1 MLQTFINFSS
11 IMKKNLSKFKG
22 ELLAVT
28 ELYHQLRNR
37 CFLKTQLDVVYTDF
51 TNWERYDL
59 LFIDHD
65 VEKGMWKKLNYIE
78 YTWMKIVEQLRKF
91 GFPYDEIKLIKKE
104 ITNYIPSDELI
115 KSALSKKKKL
125 DELKPKASKLIE
137 KHKSELSEKLNI
149 KITYL
154 EMLIYNAISYNQN
167 TTLQFFNDSKGG
179 FSFLSKAIYD
189 ESVITNQIDLITET
203 SKETHLSVSLN
214 SILSKFLDS
223 NNNLDQSKTM
233 ILSEDEYALL
243 KIIRNR
249 SKSVISINITIKENK
264 FERIDIESTKKV
276 EVEARLMEYIIK
288 GGYQTIEIVT
298 QDGLI
303 TSFKNKQK
311 IKL

>member
-1 MLQTFINFSS
+1 
-11 IMKKNLSKFKG
+11 MKENLSKFKG
-22 ELLAVT
+22 ELLDVP

-51 TNWERYDL
+51 TNWERYNL

-104 ITNYIPSDELI
+104 ITNYIPTDELI
-115 KSALSKKKKL
+115 KSALSKKKEL
-125 DELKPKASKLIE
+125 DELIPKASNLIE
-137 KHKSELSEKLNI
+137 KHKSELSEILKI
-149 KITYL
+149 KITYF

-167 TTLQFFNDSKGG
+167 TSLQFFNDGDGG

-189 ESVITNQIDLITET
+189 ESVKTDQIDLITET
-203 SKETHLSVSLN
+203 TKKTYLNVSLN

-223 NNNLDQSKTM
+223 DNNLDQTKTM
-233 ILSEDEYALL
+233 MLSNDEYALL

-249 SKSVISINITIKENK
+249 SKSVIGINIKIKENK

-276 EVEARLMEYIIK
+276 EVEARLMDFIKK

>member
-1 MLQTFINFSS
+1 
-11 IMKKNLSKFKG
+11 MKKNLSKFKG

-91 GFPYDEIKLIKKE
+91 GFPYEEIKLIKNE
-104 ITNYIPSDELI
+104 ITKYADPVVLI
-115 KSALSKKKKL
+115 KSALGKKEEL
-125 DELKPKASKLIE
+125 DELIPEASNLIE
-137 KHKSELSEKLNI
+137 KHKSEVLHMFRN
-149 KITYL
+149 KITHL
-154 EMLIYNAISYNQN
+154 ELLIYNAISYNQN
-167 TTLQFFNDSKGG
+167 ISLQFFNDGEGG

-189 ESVITNQIDLITET
+189 ESVKTDQIDLIIET
-203 SKETHLSVSLN
+203 TKKTHLNVSLN

-223 NNNLDQSKTM
+223 DNNLDQNKTM
-233 ILSEDEYALL
+233 ILSQDEYELL
-243 KIIRNR
+243 KILRNKP
-249 SKSVISINITIKENK
+249 KSVIGINITIKENK

-276 EVEARLMEYIIK
+276 EIEARLMEFIRN
-288 GGYQTIEIVT
+288 GGYQNIEIVT
-298 QDGLI
+298 QNGLI
-303 TSFKNKQK
+303 TSFKNKEK

>member
-1 MLQTFINFSS
+1 
-11 IMKKNLSKFKG
+11 MKENLSKFKG
-22 ELLAVT
+22 ELLDVPL
-28 ELYHQLRNR
+28 LYHQLRNR

-78 YTWMKIVEQLRKF
+78 YAWMKIVEQLRKF
-91 GFPYDEIKLIKKE
+91 GFPYDEIKLIKNK
-104 ITNYIPSDELI
+104 ITNYIPTDKLI
-115 KSALSKKKKL
+115 KSVLEKKEEL
-125 DELKPKASKLIE
+125 DEHIPKASNLIE
-137 KHKSELSEKLNI
+137 KHKSEISEKLNI

-167 TTLQFFNDSKGG
+167 TTLQFFNDGEGG
-179 FSFLSKAIYD
+179 FSFFSKAIHD
-189 ESVITNQIDLITET
+189 ESVKTDQIDLIIET
-203 SKETHLSVSLN
+203 TKKTHLSVSLN

-223 NNNLDQSKTM
+223 DNNIDQSKTM

-249 SKSVISINITIKENK
+249 PKSVIGINITIKENK

>member
-1 MLQTFINFSS
+1 
-11 IMKKNLSKFKG
+11 MKKNLSKFKG
-22 ELLAVT
+22 ELLDVPL
-28 ELYHQLRNR
+28 LYHQLRNR

-65 VEKGMWKKLNYIE
+65 VEKGMWKKLNYVE

-91 GFPYDEIKLIKKE
+91 GFPYNEIKLIKNK
-104 ITNYIPSDELI
+104 ITNYIPTDEII
-115 KSALSKKKKL
+115 KSALSKKEEL

-149 KITYL
+149 KITYF

-167 TTLQFFNDSKGG
+167 TSLQFFNDGEGG

-189 ESVITNQIDLITET
+189 ESVKTDQIDLIIET
-203 SKETHLSVSLN
+203 TKKTHLNVSLN

-223 NNNLDQSKTM
+223 DNNLDQTKTM
-233 ILSEDEYALL
+233 MLSNDEYVLL

-249 SKSVISINITIKENK
+249 PKSVIGINIKIKENK

-276 EVEARLMEYIIK
+276 EVEARLMDFIKK

>member
-1 MLQTFINFSS
+1 
-11 IMKKNLSKFKG
+11 MKKNLSKFKG

-91 GFPYDEIKLIKKE
+91 GFPYEEIKLIKNE
-104 ITNYIPSDELI
+104 ITKYADPVVLI
-115 KSALSKKKKL
+115 KSALGKKEEL
-125 DELKPKASKLIE
+125 DELIPEASNLIE
-137 KHKSELSEKLNI
+137 KHKSEVLHMFRN
-149 KITYL
+149 KITCL
-154 EMLIYNAISYNQN
+154 ELLIYNAISYNQN
-167 TTLQFFNDSKGG
+167 TTLQFFNDGEGG

-189 ESVITNQIDLITET
+189 ESVKTDQIDLIIET
-203 SKETHLSVSLN
+203 TKKTHLNVSLN

-223 NNNLDQSKTM
+223 DNNLDQNKTM
-233 ILSEDEYALL
+233 ILSQDEYELL
-243 KIIRNR
+243 KILRNKP
-249 SKSVISINITIKENK
+249 KSVIGINITIKENK
-264 FERIDIESTKKV
+264 FERIDIESTKIV
-276 EVEARLMEYIIK
+276 EVEARLMEFIRN

-298 QDGLI
+298 QNGLI
-303 TSFKNKQK
+303 TSFKNKEK

>member
-1 MLQTFINFSS
+1 MLQTFINLVL
-11 IMKKNLSKFKG
+11 IMKNKLSKFKG
-22 ELLAVT
+22 EILAVQ
-28 ELYHQLRNR
+28 ELFHQLRNR

-51 TNWERYDL
+51 TNWERYNL

-104 ITNYIPSDELI
+104 ITNYIPTDELI
-115 KSALSKKKKL
+115 KSALSKKKEL
-125 DELKPKASKLIE
+125 DELIPKASNLIE
-137 KHKSELSEKLNI
+137 KHKSELSEILKI
-149 KITYL
+149 KITYF

-167 TTLQFFNDSKGG
+167 TSLQFFNDGDGG

-189 ESVITNQIDLITET
+189 ESVKTDQIDLITET
-203 SKETHLSVSLN
+203 TKKTYLNVSLN

-223 NNNLDQSKTM
+223 DNNLDQSKTM
-233 ILSEDEYALL
+233 MLSQDEYALL

-249 SKSVISINITIKENK
+249 PKSVIGINIKIKENK

-276 EVEARLMEYIIK
+276 EVEARLMDFIKK

>member
-1 MLQTFINFSS
+1 
-11 IMKKNLSKFKG
+11 MKKNLSKFKG
-22 ELLAVT
+22 ELL
-28 ELYHQLRNR
+28 ELPELFHQLRNR

-91 GFPYDEIKLIKKE
+91 GFPYDEIKLLKKN
-104 ITNYIPSDELI
+104 IINYIPTDELI
-115 KSALSKKKKL
+115 KLSLSKKKEL
-125 DELKPKASKLIE
+125 DELKPRASNLIE
-137 KHKSELSEKLNI
+137 KHKSEISEMFRN
-149 KITYL
+149 KITNL
-154 EMLIYNAISYNQN
+154 ELLIYNAISNNQN
-167 TTLQFFNDSKGG
+167 TSLQFFNDGDGG

-189 ESVITNQIDLITET
+189 ESVKTDQIDLITET
-203 SKETHLSVSLN
+203 TKKTYLNVSLN

-223 NNNLDQSKTM
+223 DNNLDQTKTM
-233 ILSEDEYALL
+233 MLSNDEYALL

-249 SKSVISINITIKENK
+249 PKSVIGINIKIKENK

-276 EVEARLMEYIIK
+276 EVEARLMDFIKK

>member
-1 MLQTFINFSS
+1 MLQTFINLVL
-11 IMKKNLSKFKG
+11 IMKNKLSKFKG
-22 ELLAVT
+22 EILAVQ
-28 ELYHQLRNR
+28 ELFHQLRNR

-51 TNWERYDL
+51 TNWERYNL

-104 ITNYIPSDELI
+104 ITNYIPTDELI
-115 KSALSKKKKL
+115 KSALSKKKEL
-125 DELKPKASKLIE
+125 DELIPKASNLIE
-137 KHKSELSEKLNI
+137 KHKSELSEILKI
-149 KITYL
+149 KITYF

-167 TTLQFFNDSKGG
+167 TSLQFFNDGDGG

-189 ESVITNQIDLITET
+189 ESVKTDQIDLITET
-203 SKETHLSVSLN
+203 TKKTYLNVSLN

-223 NNNLDQSKTM
+223 DNNLDQTKTM
-233 ILSEDEYALL
+233 MLSNDEYALL

-249 SKSVISINITIKENK
+249 SKSVIGINIKIKENK

-276 EVEARLMEYIIK
+276 EVEARLMDFIKK
-288 GGYQTIEIVT
+288 GGYETIEIVT

>member
-91 GFPYDEIKLIKKE
+91 GFPYNEIKLIKNK
-104 ITNYIPSDELI
+104 ITNYIPTDELI
-115 KSALSKKKKL
+115 KSVLEKKEEL
-125 DELKPKASKLIE
+125 DEHIPKASNLIE
-137 KHKSELSEKLNI
+137 KHKSELSEILEI
-149 KITYL
+149 KITSL
-154 EMLIYNAISYNQN
+154 ELLIYNAISYNQN
-167 TTLQFFNDSKGG
+167 TTLQFFNDGEG
-179 FSFLSKAIYD
+179 DFSFLSKAIYD
-189 ESVITNQIDLITET
+189 ESIKTDQIDLIVEIN
-203 SKETHLSVSLN
+203 KRAHLSVSLN

-223 NNNLDQSKTM
+223 DNNLDQTKTM
-233 ILSEDEYALL
+233 MLSQDEYELL

-249 SKSVISINITIKENK
+249 PKSVIGINIKIKENK
-264 FERIDIESTKKV
+264 FERIDIESTKIV
-276 EVEARLMEYIIK
+276 EVEARLMEFIRN

-298 QDGLI
+298 QNGLI
-303 TSFKNKQK
+303 TSFKNKEK

>member
-1 MLQTFINFSS
+1 MLQTFINLVL
-11 IMKKNLSKFKG
+11 IMKNKLSKFKG
-22 ELLAVT
+22 EILAVQ
-28 ELYHQLRNR
+28 ELFHQLRNR

-51 TNWERYDL
+51 TNWERYNL

-104 ITNYIPSDELI
+104 ITNYIPTDELI
-115 KSALSKKKKL
+115 KSALSKKKEL
-125 DELKPKASKLIE
+125 DELIPKASNLIE
-137 KHKSELSEKLNI
+137 KHKSELSEILKI
-149 KITYL
+149 KITYF

-167 TTLQFFNDSKGG
+167 TSLQFFNDGDGG

-189 ESVITNQIDLITET
+189 ESVKTDQIDLITET
-203 SKETHLSVSLN
+203 TKKTYLNVSLN

-223 NNNLDQSKTM
+223 DNNLDQTKTM
-233 ILSEDEYALL
+233 MLSNDEYALL

-249 SKSVISINITIKENK
+249 SKSVIGINIKIKENK

-276 EVEARLMEYIIK
+276 EVEARLMDFIKK

>member
-1 MLQTFINFSS
+1 
-11 IMKKNLSKFKG
+11 MKENLSKFKG
-22 ELLAVT
+22 KLLAVT
-28 ELYHQLRNR
+28 ELYYQLRNR

-78 YTWMKIVEQLRKF
+78 YTWIKIVEQLRKF

-104 ITNYIPSDELI
+104 ITNYIPTDEII
-115 KSALSKKKKL
+115 KSALSKKEEL
-125 DELKPKASKLIE
+125 DEVKHKASNLIE
-137 KHKSELSEKLNI
+137 KYKSEISEKLNI

-154 EMLIYNAISYNQN
+154 EMLIYNVISYNQN
-167 TTLQFFNDSKGG
+167 TTLQFFNDGEGG
-179 FSFLSKAIYD
+179 FSFFSKAIHD
-189 ESVITNQIDLITET
+189 ESVKKDQIDLIIET
-203 SKETHLSVSLN
+203 TKKTHLSVSLN

-223 NNNLDQSKTM
+223 DNNIDQSKTM

-249 SKSVISINITIKENK
+249 PKSVISINIIIKENK

-298 QDGLI
+298 QNGLI
-303 TSFKNKQK
+303 TSFKNKEK

>member
-1 MLQTFINFSS
+1 
-11 IMKKNLSKFKG
+11 
-22 ELLAVT
+22 
-28 ELYHQLRNR
+28 
-37 CFLKTQLDVVYTDF
+37 
-51 TNWERYDL
+51 
-59 LFIDHD
+59 
-65 VEKGMWKKLNYIE
+65 
-78 YTWMKIVEQLRKF
+78 MKIVEQLRKF
-91 GFPYDEIKLIKKE
+91 GFPYDEIKLIKNK
-104 ITNYIPSDELI
+104 ITNYIPTEKLI
-115 KSALSKKKKL
+115 KSVLEKKEEL
-125 DELKPKASKLIE
+125 DEHIPKASNLIE
-137 KHKSELSEKLNI
+137 KHKSEISEKLNI

-167 TTLQFFNDSKGG
+167 TTLQFFNDGEGG
-179 FSFLSKAIYD
+179 FSFFSKAIHD
-189 ESVITNQIDLITET
+189 ESVKTDQIDLIIET
-203 SKETHLSVSLN
+203 TKKTHLSVSLN

-223 NNNLDQSKTM
+223 DNNIDQSKTM

-243 KIIRNR
+243 KIIRNKP
-249 SKSVISINITIKENK
+249 KSVIGINITIKENK

>member
-1 MLQTFINFSS
+1 
-11 IMKKNLSKFKG
+11 MKKNLSKFKG
-22 ELLAVT
+22 ELLDVP

-51 TNWERYDL
+51 TNWERYNL

-104 ITNYIPSDELI
+104 ITNYIPTDELI
-115 KSALSKKKKL
+115 KSALSKKKEL
-125 DELKPKASKLIE
+125 DELIPKASNLIE
-137 KHKSELSEKLNI
+137 KHKSELSEILKI
-149 KITYL
+149 KITYF

-167 TTLQFFNDSKGG
+167 TSLQFFNDGDGG

-189 ESVITNQIDLITET
+189 ESVKTDQIDLITET
-203 SKETHLSVSLN
+203 TKKTYLNVSLN

-223 NNNLDQSKTM
+223 DNNLDQTKTM
-233 ILSEDEYALL
+233 MLSNDEYALL

-249 SKSVISINITIKENK
+249 SKSVIGINIKIKENK

-276 EVEARLMEYIIK
+276 EVEARLMEFIKK

>member
-1 MLQTFINFSS
+1 
-11 IMKKNLSKFKG
+11 MKKNLSKFKG
-22 ELLAVT
+22 ELLDVP

-51 TNWERYDL
+51 TNWERYNL

-104 ITNYIPSDELI
+104 ITNYIPTDELI
-115 KSALSKKKKL
+115 KSALSKKKEL
-125 DELKPKASKLIE
+125 DELIPKASNLIE
-137 KHKSELSEKLNI
+137 KHKSELSEILKI
-149 KITYL
+149 KITYF

-167 TTLQFFNDSKGG
+167 TSLQFFNDGDGG

-189 ESVITNQIDLITET
+189 ESVKTDQIDLITET
-203 SKETHLSVSLN
+203 TKKTYLNVSLN

-223 NNNLDQSKTM
+223 DNNLDQTKTM
-233 ILSEDEYALL
+233 MLSNDEYALL

-249 SKSVISINITIKENK
+249 SKSVIGINIKIKENK

-276 EVEARLMEYIIK
+276 EVEARLMDFIKK

>member
-1 MLQTFINFSS
+1 
-11 IMKKNLSKFKG
+11 MKKNLSKFKG

-91 GFPYDEIKLIKKE
+91 GFPYEEIKLIKNK
-104 ITNYIPSDELI
+104 ITNYIPTDELI
-115 KSALSKKKKL
+115 KSVLEKKEEL
-125 DELKPKASKLIE
+125 DEHIPKASNLIE
-137 KHKSELSEKLNI
+137 KHKSELSEILEI
-149 KITYL
+149 KITSL
-154 EMLIYNAISYNQN
+154 ELLIYNAISYNQN
-167 TTLQFFNDSKGG
+167 TTLQFFNDGEG
-179 FSFLSKAIYD
+179 DFSFLSKAIYD
-189 ESVITNQIDLITET
+189 EFVKSDQIDLILET
-203 SKETHLSVSLN
+203 TKKTHLSVSLN

-223 NNNLDQSKTM
+223 DNNLDQTKTM
-233 ILSEDEYALL
+233 MLSQDEYALL

-249 SKSVISINITIKENK
+249 PKSVISINIIIKENK

-276 EVEARLMEYIIK
+276 EVEARLMEFIRK

-303 TSFKNKQK
+303 TSFKNKEK

>member
-1 MLQTFINFSS
+1 
-11 IMKKNLSKFKG
+11 MKKNLSKFKG

-28 ELYHQLRNR
+28 ELYYQLRNR

-91 GFPYDEIKLIKKE
+91 GFPYNEIKLIKNK
-104 ITNYIPSDELI
+104 ITNYIPTDELI
-115 KSALSKKKKL
+115 KSVLEKKEEL
-125 DELKPKASKLIE
+125 DEHIPKASNLIE
-137 KHKSELSEKLNI
+137 KHKSELSEVLEI
-149 KITYL
+149 KITSL
-154 EMLIYNAISYNQN
+154 ELLIYNAISYNQN
-167 TTLQFFNDSKGG
+167 TTLQFFNDGEGG

-189 ESVITNQIDLITET
+189 EFVKSDQIDLIVET
-203 SKETHLSVSLN
+203 TKKTHLSVSLN

-223 NNNLDQSKTM
+223 DNNLDQTETM
-233 ILSEDEYALL
+233 MLSQDEYELL

-249 SKSVISINITIKENK
+249 PKSVISINIIIKENK

-276 EVEARLMEYIIK
+276 EVEARLMEFIRN

-298 QDGLI
+298 QNGLI

>member
-1 MLQTFINFSS
+1 MLQTLINFVS
-11 IMKKNLSKFKG
+11 IMKENLSKFKG
-22 ELLAVT
+22 ELLDVP

-51 TNWERYDL
+51 TNWERYNL

-91 GFPYDEIKLIKKE
+91 GFPYNEIKLIKNK
-104 ITNYIPSDELI
+104 ITNYIPTDKLI
-115 KSALSKKKKL
+115 KSVLEKKEEL
-125 DELKPKASKLIE
+125 DEHIPKASNLIE
-137 KHKSELSEKLNI
+137 KHKSELSEILEI
-149 KITYL
+149 KITCL
-154 EMLIYNAISYNQN
+154 EWLIYNAISYNQN
-167 TTLQFFNDSKGG
+167 TTLQFFNDGEGG

-189 ESVITNQIDLITET
+189 ESVKTDQIDLITET
-203 SKETHLSVSLN
+203 TKKTYLNVSLN

-223 NNNLDQSKTM
+223 DNNLDQTKTM
-233 ILSEDEYALL
+233 MLSNDEYALL

-249 SKSVISINITIKENK
+249 SKSVIGINIKIKENK

-276 EVEARLMEYIIK
+276 EVEARLMDFIKK

>member
-1 MLQTFINFSS
+1 MLQTFINLVL
-11 IMKKNLSKFKG
+11 IMKNNLSKFKG
-22 ELLAVT
+22 EILAVQ
-28 ELYHQLRNR
+28 ELFHQLRNR

-91 GFPYDEIKLIKKE
+91 GFPYNEIKLIKNK
-104 ITNYIPSDELI
+104 ITNYIPTDEII
-115 KSALSKKKKL
+115 KSALSKKEEL

-137 KHKSELSEKLNI
+137 KHKSELSEILEI
-149 KITYL
+149 KITYF

-167 TTLQFFNDSKGG
+167 TSLQFFNDGEGG

-189 ESVITNQIDLITET
+189 ESVKTDQIDLIIET
-203 SKETHLSVSLN
+203 TKKTHLNVSLN

-223 NNNLDQSKTM
+223 DNNLDQTKTM
-233 ILSEDEYALL
+233 MLSNDEYALL

-249 SKSVISINITIKENK
+249 SKSVIGINIKIKENK

-276 EVEARLMEYIIK
+276 EVEARLMDFIKK

>member
-1 MLQTFINFSS
+1 
-11 IMKKNLSKFKG
+11 MKENLSKFKG
-22 ELLAVT
+22 ELHSVT

-51 TNWERYDL
+51 TNWERYNL

-91 GFPYDEIKLIKKE
+91 GFPYDEIKLIKNK
-104 ITNYIPSDELI
+104 ITKYIPTDELI
-115 KSALSKKKKL
+115 KSALDKKEEL
-125 DELKPKASKLIE
+125 DEHIPKASNLIE
-137 KHKSELSEKLNI
+137 KHKSEVSELNI

-167 TTLQFFNDSKGG
+167 TTLQFFNDGEG
-179 FSFLSKAIYD
+179 AFSFFSKAIHD
-189 ESVITNQIDLITET
+189 EFVKTDQIDLIVET
-203 SKETHLSVSLN
+203 SKKTHLSVSLN

-223 NNNLDQSKTM
+223 DNNLDQTKTM
-233 ILSEDEYALL
+233 MLSNDEYELL

-249 SKSVISINITIKENK
+249 PKSVIGIKITIKENK

-276 EVEARLMEYIIK
+276 EVEARLMEFIRN

-298 QDGLI
+298 QNGLI
-303 TSFKNKQK
+303 TSFKNKEK

>member
-1 MLQTFINFSS
+1 
-11 IMKKNLSKFKG
+11 MKKNLSKFKG
-22 ELLAVT
+22 ELLDVPV
-28 ELYHQLRNR
+28 LYHQLRNR

-104 ITNYIPSDELI
+104 ITNYIPTDEII
-115 KSALSKKKKL
+115 KSALSKKEEL

-149 KITYL
+149 KITYF

-167 TTLQFFNDSKGG
+167 TSLQFFNDGEGG

-189 ESVITNQIDLITET
+189 EFVKSDQIDLIVET
-203 SKETHLSVSLN
+203 TKKTHLSVSLN

-223 NNNLDQSKTM
+223 DNNLDQNKTM
-233 ILSEDEYALL
+233 ILSQDEYELL
-243 KIIRNR
+243 KILRNR
-249 SKSVISINITIKENK
+249 PSSVISINIIIKENK

-276 EVEARLMEYIIK
+276 EVEARLMEFIRN

-298 QDGLI
+298 QNGLI

>member
-1 MLQTFINFSS
+1 
-11 IMKKNLSKFKG
+11 MKENLSKFKG
-22 ELLAVT
+22 KLLAVT
-28 ELYHQLRNR
+28 ELYYQLRNR

-104 ITNYIPSDELI
+104 ITNYIPTDEII
-115 KSALSKKKKL
+115 KSALSKKEEL
-125 DELKPKASKLIE
+125 NELKPEASKLIE

-149 KITYL
+149 KITYF

-167 TTLQFFNDSKGG
+167 TSLQFFNDGEGG

-189 ESVITNQIDLITET
+189 ESVKTDQIDLIIET
-203 SKETHLSVSLN
+203 TKKTHLNVSLN

-223 NNNLDQSKTM
+223 DNNIDQSKTM
-233 ILSEDEYALL
+233 MLTQDEYELI

-249 SKSVISINITIKENK
+249 PKSVM
-264 FERIDIESTKKV
+264 
-276 EVEARLMEYIIK
+276 L
-288 GGYQTIEIVT
+288 
-298 QDGLI
+298 
-303 TSFKNKQK
+303 
-311 IKL
+311 

>member
-1 MLQTFINFSS
+1 
-11 IMKKNLSKFKG
+11 MKENLSKFKG
-22 ELLAVT
+22 KLLAVT
-28 ELYHQLRNR
+28 ELYYQLRNR

-78 YTWMKIVEQLRKF
+78 YTWIKIVEQLRKF

-104 ITNYIPSDELI
+104 ITNYIPSDEII
-115 KSALSKKKKL
+115 KSALSKKEEL
-125 DELKPKASKLIE
+125 DEVKHKASNLIE
-137 KHKSELSEKLNI
+137 KYKSEISEKLNI

-154 EMLIYNAISYNQN
+154 EMLIYNVISYNQN
-167 TTLQFFNDSKGG
+167 TTLQFFNDGEGG
-179 FSFLSKAIYD
+179 FSFFSKAIHD
-189 ESVITNQIDLITET
+189 ESVKKDQIDLIIET
-203 SKETHLSVSLN
+203 TKKTHLSVSLN

-223 NNNLDQSKTM
+223 DNNIDQSKTM

-249 SKSVISINITIKENK
+249 PKSVISINIIIKENK

-276 EVEARLMEYIIK
+276 EVEARLMEFIRN

-298 QDGLI
+298 QNGLI

>member
-1 MLQTFINFSS
+1 
-11 IMKKNLSKFKG
+11 MKKNLSKFKG
-22 ELLAVT
+22 ELLDVP

-51 TNWERYDL
+51 TNWERYNL

-91 GFPYDEIKLIKKE
+91 GFPYDEIKLLKKN
-104 ITNYIPSDELI
+104 ITNYIPTDELI
-115 KSALSKKKKL
+115 KLSLSKKKEL
-125 DELKPKASKLIE
+125 DELIPKASNLIE
-137 KHKSELSEKLNI
+137 KHKSELSEILKI
-149 KITYL
+149 KITYF

-167 TTLQFFNDSKGG
+167 TSLQFFNDGDGG

-189 ESVITNQIDLITET
+189 ESVKTDQIDLITET
-203 SKETHLSVSLN
+203 TKKTYLNVSLN

-223 NNNLDQSKTM
+223 DNNLDQTKTM
-233 ILSEDEYALL
+233 MLSNDEYALL

-249 SKSVISINITIKENK
+249 SKSVIGINIKIKENK

-276 EVEARLMEYIIK
+276 EVEARLMDFIKK

>member
-1 MLQTFINFSS
+1 
-11 IMKKNLSKFKG
+11 MKENLSKFKG

-91 GFPYDEIKLIKKE
+91 GFPYNEIKLIKNK
-104 ITNYIPSDELI
+104 ITKYIPTDELI
-115 KSALSKKKKL
+115 KSALDKKEEL
-125 DELKPKASKLIE
+125 DEHIPKASKLIE

-149 KITYL
+149 KITYF
-154 EMLIYNAISYNQN
+154 EMLIYKAISYNQN
-167 TTLQFFNDSKGG
+167 TSLQFFNDGEGG
-179 FSFLSKAIYD
+179 FSFFSKAIHD
-189 ESVITNQIDLITET
+189 ESVKTDQIDLIIET
-203 SKETHLSVSLN
+203 TKKTHLSVSLN

-223 NNNLDQSKTM
+223 DNNIDQSKTM

-249 SKSVISINITIKENK
+249 PKSVIGINITIKENK

>member
-1 MLQTFINFSS
+1 
-11 IMKKNLSKFKG
+11 MKKNLSKFKG
-22 ELLAVT
+22 ELLDVPL
-28 ELYHQLRNR
+28 LYHQLRNR

-91 GFPYDEIKLIKKE
+91 GFPYNEIKLIKNK
-104 ITNYIPSDELI
+104 ITNYIPTDEII
-115 KSALSKKKKL
+115 KSALSKKEEL

-137 KHKSELSEKLNI
+137 KHKSELSEILEI
-149 KITYL
+149 KITYF

-167 TTLQFFNDSKGG
+167 TSLQFFNDGEGG

-189 ESVITNQIDLITET
+189 ESVKTDQIDLIIET
-203 SKETHLSVSLN
+203 TKKTHLNVSLN

-223 NNNLDQSKTM
+223 DNNLDQTKTM
-233 ILSEDEYALL
+233 MLSNDEYVLL

-249 SKSVISINITIKENK
+249 PKSVIGINIKIKENK

-276 EVEARLMEYIIK
+276 EVEARLMEFIKK

>member
-1 MLQTFINFSS
+1 
-11 IMKKNLSKFKG
+11 MKKNLSKFKG

-51 TNWERYDL
+51 TNWERYNL

-91 GFPYDEIKLIKKE
+91 GFPYNEIKLIKNE
-104 ITNYIPSDELI
+104 ITKYADPVVLI
-115 KSALSKKKKL
+115 KSALGKKEEL
-125 DELKPKASKLIE
+125 DELIPEASNLIE
-137 KHKSELSEKLNI
+137 KHKSEVLNMFRN
-149 KITYL
+149 KITHL
-154 EMLIYNAISYNQN
+154 ELLIYNAISYNQN
-167 TTLQFFNDSKGG
+167 ISLQFFNDGEGG

-189 ESVITNQIDLITET
+189 EFIKSDQFDLIKET
-203 SKETHLSVSLN
+203 AKKTHLSVSLN

-223 NNNLDQSKTM
+223 DNNLDQTKTM
-233 ILSEDEYALL
+233 MLSQDGYELI

-249 SKSVISINITIKENK
+249 HKSVIAINIIIKENK

-276 EVEARLMEYIIK
+276 EVETRLMEFIRN

-298 QDGLI
+298 QNGLI

>member
-1 MLQTFINFSS
+1 
-11 IMKKNLSKFKG
+11 MKKNLSKFKG
-22 ELLAVT
+22 ELLDVP

-51 TNWERYDL
+51 TNWERYNL

-104 ITNYIPSDELI
+104 ITNYIPTDELI
-115 KSALSKKKKL
+115 KSALSKKKEL
-125 DELKPKASKLIE
+125 DELIPKASNLIE
-137 KHKSELSEKLNI
+137 KHKSELSEILKI
-149 KITYL
+149 KITYF

-167 TTLQFFNDSKGG
+167 TSLQFFNDGDGG

-189 ESVITNQIDLITET
+189 ESVKTDQIDLITET
-203 SKETHLSVSLN
+203 TKKTYLNVSLN

-223 NNNLDQSKTM
+223 DNNLDQSKTM
-233 ILSEDEYALL
+233 MLSQDEYALL

-249 SKSVISINITIKENK
+249 PKSVIGINIKIKENK

-276 EVEARLMEYIIK
+276 EVEARLMDFIKK
-288 GGYQTIEIVT
+288 GGYETIEIVT